1 MELKPTA
8 DRMPKLGA
16 VRLPDPRTVA
26 AFAIAAVLLLLAAA
40 PGRARA
46 ADPVIAAAG
55 DIACDRLPANANT
68 CQQLATSDLVFGHPL
83 AAVLALGDN
92 QYERGE
98 LANFQQFYDPTW
110 GRFKSITRPALG
122 NHEYLT
128 PGAAGYFQYFGATAA
143 PPNGWYSYDIG
154 AWHLIVL
161 NSNCAAAGGCT
172 SSSPQGQWLKSDL
185 ARNIS
190 KSCTLAYWH
199 MPHFSSGA
207 LGDDD
212 AGQNPTLGFWNLLYN
227 AGADVVLGGHDHDYE
242 RFGLQDP
249 DGEPAPAF
257 GIREFVVGTGGKS
270 HHTFAATAGN
280 SQIRNNTA
288 YGVLRLT
295 LHPSGYDWQ
304 FLPAAGSSFTDSGS
318 TACH

>member
-1 MELKPTA
+1 M
-8 DRMPKLGA
+8 
-16 VRLPDPRTVA
+16 
-26 AFAIAAVLLLLAAA
+26 
-40 PGRARA
+40 
-46 ADPVIAAAG
+46 
-55 DIACDRLPANANT
+55 
-68 CQQLATSDLVFGHPL
+68 
-83 AAVLALGDN
+83 
-92 QYERGE
+92 
-98 LANFQQFYDPTW
+98 
-110 GRFKSITRPALG
+110 
-122 NHEYLT
+122 
-128 PGAAGYFQYFGATAA
+128 
-143 PPNGWYSYDIG
+143 
-154 AWHLIVL
+154 L

-185 ARNIS
+185 ARNMS

-270 HHTFAATAGN
+270 QGRFGPLSTN
-280 SQIRNNTA
+280 SQVRNTGT
-288 YGVLRLT
+288 YGVLEMT
-295 LHPSGYDWQ
+295 LHRASYDWR
-304 FLPAAGSSFTDSGS
+304 FVPVAGKTFSDSGTERCHGSPLKPLIKLSRPRNRLSRAGSLRMSAVCQATCTARAQMTVGSGRRKVKS
-318 TACH
+318 RRLSRQLLPLTSAKLRVKFSRPALRALHAQFGRAGSLRATVRVSASAADGSHKTATRRLRLRR